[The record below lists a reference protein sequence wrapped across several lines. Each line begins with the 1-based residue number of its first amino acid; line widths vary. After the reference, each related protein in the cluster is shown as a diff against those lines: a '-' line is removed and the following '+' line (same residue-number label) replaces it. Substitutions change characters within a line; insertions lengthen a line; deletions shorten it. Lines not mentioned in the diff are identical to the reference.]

1 VPYLIGRCLFRFDP
15 VRPRSSPRRRCPVL
29 GPVILAA
36 SRSDKMRRFV
46 SSAPGTKQV
55 VDRFIAGETVDDVIP
70 IVQDAAAKG
79 LEVTLDVVGED
90 ITTLE
95 QAAAAR
101 DAYLELIGRL
111 KDLGLGTKAEMSV
124 KLSMFGQALERGHE
138 LALANVRPVVEAAAA
153 IGTTVTLDAEDHTT
167 LDSTFAIHEELRRDF
182 PGTGC
187 VIQAYLFRTEDDA
200 RRLAASGSRV
210 RLVKGAYKEP
220 ASVAFQDKAEI
231 DKAYVRVLKI
241 LMEGQGYPMIGSHD
255 PRLISIAQELAR
267 RAGRKLDE
275 YEFQMLYGI
284 RSDEHLRLA
293 AEGHR
298 MRVYTAYGTDW
309 YGYFMRRLAEKPA
322 NLLFFV
328 RSMITK
334 N

>member
-1 VPYLIGRCLFRFDP
+1 M
-15 VRPRSSPRRRCPVL
+15 L

-36 SRSDKMRRFV
+36 SRSDLIRRLI
-46 SSAPGTKQV
+46 SAAPVTKQV
-55 VDRFIAGETVDDVIP
+55 VDRFIPGESVDDIVS
-70 IVQDAAAKG
+70 IVQELTDRG
-79 LEVTLDVVGED
+79 LELTMDVVGED
-90 ITTLE
+90 ITTPE

-101 DAYLELIGRL
+101 DSYLELVDRL
-111 KDLGLGTKAEMSV
+111 KRLELGPRAEMSV
-124 KLSMFGQALERGHE
+124 KLSMFGQALDGGHE

-167 LDSTFAIHEELRRDF
+167 LDSMFAIHEELRKDF
-182 PGTGC
+182 PQTGC
-187 VIQAYLFRTEDDA
+187 VIQAYLFRTEADA

-210 RLVKGAYKEP
+210 RLVKGAYNEP
-220 ASVAFQDKAEI
+220 AEVAHQRKHEI
-231 DKAYVRVLKI
+231 DKAYVRILKV
-241 LMEGQGYPMIGSHD
+241 LMEGEGYPMVGSHD

-267 RAGRKLDE
+267 QACRKLDE

-284 RSDEHLRLA
+284 RGDEHLRLA

-322 NLLFFV
+322 NLRFFA

-334 N
+334 G

>member
-1 VPYLIGRCLFRFDP
+1 M
-15 VRPRSSPRRRCPVL
+15 L

-46 SSAPGTKQV
+46 SAAPGTKQV
-55 VDRFIAGETVDDVIP
+55 VARFIAGESVDQVIP
-70 IVQDAAAKG
+70 IVQETADKG

-90 ITTLE
+90 ITTVE
-95 QAAAAR
+95 QSHAAR
-101 DAYLELIGRL
+101 DAYLELVERL

-124 KLSMFGQALERGHE
+124 KLSMFGQALEGGHE

-167 LDSTFAIHEELRRDF
+167 LDSMFAIHEELRKDF
-182 PGTGC
+182 PQTGC

-200 RRLAASGSRV
+200 RRLSAAGSRV
-210 RLVKGAYKEP
+210 RIVKGAYKEP
-220 ASVAFQDKAEI
+220 ASVAFQDKGEI
-231 DKAYVRVLKI
+231 DKAYVRILKI
-241 LMEGQGYPMIGSHD
+241 LMEGDGYPMIGSHD
-255 PRLISIAQELAR
+255 PRLIAITQELAR
-267 RAGRKLDE
+267 RAGRKLDD

-284 RSDEHLRLA
+284 RSEEQERLA

-322 NLLFFV
+322 NLLFFA
-328 RSMITK
+328 RSILTK
-334 N
+334 G

>member
-1 VPYLIGRCLFRFDP
+1 M
-15 VRPRSSPRRRCPVL
+15 L

-36 SRSDKMRRFV
+36 SRSDKMRRIV
-46 SSAPGTKQV
+46 SAAPVTKPV
-55 VDRFIAGETVDDVIP
+55 VNRFIPGETVGQVIP
-70 IVQDAAAKG
+70 IVEDLTRNG

-90 ITTLE
+90 ITAVE
-95 QAAAAR
+95 QSHAAR
-101 DAYLELIGRL
+101 DAYVELIGRL
-111 KDLGLGTKAEMSV
+111 KELGLGETVEMSV
-124 KLSMFGQALERGHE
+124 KLSMFGQALEGGHE

-167 LDSTFAIHEELRRDF
+167 LDSMFAIHEELRRDF
-182 PGTGC
+182 PQTGC
-187 VIQAYLFRTEDDA
+187 VIQAYLFRTEADA
-200 RRLAASGSRV
+200 RRLAAAGSRV
-210 RLVKGAYKEP
+210 RIVKGAYKEP
-220 ASVAFQDKAEI
+220 AEVAYQDKAEI
-231 DKAYVRVLKI
+231 DKAYVRIMKI
-241 LMEGQGYPMIGSHD
+241 LMEGDGYPMIGSHD
-255 PRLISIAQELAR
+255 PRLIAIGQELAR
-267 RAGRKLDE
+267 QAGRKLDE

-284 RSDEHLRLA
+284 RSEEHLRLA

-322 NLLFFV
+322 NLLFFL

>member
-1 VPYLIGRCLFRFDP
+1 M
-15 VRPRSSPRRRCPVL
+15 L

-46 SSAPGTKQV
+46 SAAPGTRQV
-55 VDRFIAGETVDDVIP
+55 VARFIAGETVEQVIP
-70 IVQDAAAKG
+70 IVKETVAKG

-90 ITTLE
+90 ITTRD
-95 QAAAAR
+95 QAYAAR
-101 DAYLELIGRL
+101 DAYMELIEYL
-111 KDLGLGTKAEMSV
+111 EDLGLGTKAEMSV
-124 KLSMFGQALERGHE
+124 KLSMFGQSLEGGHE
-138 LALANVRPVVEAAAA
+138 LALANIRPVVEAADS

-167 LDSTFAIHEELRRDF
+167 LDSMFAIHEELRKDY
-182 PGTGC
+182 PQTGC

-200 RRLAASGSRV
+200 RRLAAAGSRV
-210 RLVKGAYKEP
+210 RIVKGAYKEP
-220 ASVAFQDKAEI
+220 ATVAYQDRAEI
-231 DKAYVRVLKI
+231 DKAYVRILKI
-241 LMEGQGYPMIGSHD
+241 LMEGDGYPMIGSHD
-255 PRLISIAQELAR
+255 PRLVAVTQELAR
-267 RAGRKLDE
+267 QAGRKLDE

-322 NLLFFV
+322 NLLFFL

-334 N
+334 G

>member
-1 VPYLIGRCLFRFDP
+1 M
-15 VRPRSSPRRRCPVL
+15 L

-36 SRSDKMRRFV
+36 SRSDKMRRIV
-46 SSAPGTKQV
+46 SAAPVTKPV
-55 VDRFIAGETVDDVIP
+55 VNRFIPGETVDQVIP
-70 IVQDAAAKG
+70 IVEDLTRSG

-90 ITTLE
+90 ITEVE
-95 QAAAAR
+95 QSYAAR
-101 DAYLELIGRL
+101 DAYLQLIERL
-111 KDLGLGTKAEMSV
+111 AELGLGEKAEMSV
-124 KLSMFGQALERGHE
+124 KLSMFGQALEGGHE

-167 LDSTFAIHEELRRDF
+167 LDSMFAIHEELRKDF
-182 PGTGC
+182 PQTGC
-187 VIQAYLFRTEDDA
+187 VIQAYLFRTEADA
-200 RRLAASGSRV
+200 RRLAAAGSRV
-210 RLVKGAYKEP
+210 RIVKGAYKEP
-220 ASVAFQDKAEI
+220 AEVAYQDKAEI
-231 DKAYVRVLKI
+231 DKAYVRILKT
-241 LMEGQGYPMIGSHD
+241 LMDGEGYPMIGSHD
-255 PRLISIAQELAR
+255 PRLIAIGQELAR
-267 RAGRKLDE
+267 KAGRKLDE

-284 RSDEHLRLA
+284 RSEEHLRLA

>member
-1 VPYLIGRCLFRFDP
+1 M
-15 VRPRSSPRRRCPVL
+15 L

-46 SSAPGTKQV
+46 SAAPGTKQV
-55 VDRFIAGETVDDVIP
+55 VSRFIAGETVEQVIP
-70 IVQDAAAKG
+70 IVKETVAKG

-90 ITTLE
+90 ITTRD
-95 QAAAAR
+95 QAYAAR
-101 DAYLELIGRL
+101 DAYMELIEHL
-111 KDLGLGTKAEMSV
+111 EVLGLGAKAEMSV
-124 KLSMFGQALERGHE
+124 KLSMFGQSLEGGHE
-138 LALANVRPVVEAAAA
+138 LALANIRPVVEAAAS

-167 LDSTFAIHEELRRDF
+167 LDSMFAIHEELRKDY
-182 PGTGC
+182 PQTGC

-200 RRLAASGSRV
+200 RRLAEAGCRV

-220 ASVAFQDKAEI
+220 ATVAYQSKAEI
-231 DKAYVRVLKI
+231 DKAYVRILKI
-241 LMEGQGYPMIGSHD
+241 LMEGEGYPMIGSHD
-255 PRLISIAQELAR
+255 PRLIAVTQELAR

-284 RSDEHLRLA
+284 RSDEHVRLA

-334 N
+334 G

>member
-1 VPYLIGRCLFRFDP
+1 M
-15 VRPRSSPRRRCPVL
+15 L

-36 SRSDKMRRFV
+36 SRSDRMRRFV
-46 SSAPGTKQV
+46 SAAPGTKQV
-55 VDRFIAGETVDDVIP
+55 VARFIAGENVDQVVP
-70 IVQDAAAKG
+70 VVEDAVARG

-90 ITTLE
+90 ITTRE

-101 DAYLELIGRL
+101 DSYLELVERL
-111 KDLGLGTKAEMSV
+111 ARLDFGPRVEMSV
-124 KLSMFGQALERGHE
+124 KLSMFGQCLDGGHE
-138 LALANVRPVVEAAAA
+138 LALANVRPVVEAASA

-167 LDSTFAIHEELRRDF
+167 LDSMFAIHEELRKDF
-182 PGTGC
+182 PDTGC
-187 VIQAYLFRTEDDA
+187 VIQAYLFRTEQDA
-200 RRLAASGSRV
+200 RRLAADGSRV

-220 ASVAFQDKAEI
+220 ASVAIQDRAEI
-231 DKAYVRVLKI
+231 DRAYVRILRI
-241 LMEGQGYPMIGSHD
+241 LMEGEGYPMIGSHD
-255 PRLISIAQELAR
+255 PRLIAIGQELAR
-267 RAGRKLDE
+267 GAGRKLDE

-284 RSDEHLRLA
+284 RGDEQLRLA

-322 NLLFFV
+322 NLLFFL

>member
-1 VPYLIGRCLFRFDP
+1 
-15 VRPRSSPRRRCPVL
+15 
-29 GPVILAA
+29 
-36 SRSDKMRRFV
+36 MRRLV
-46 SSAPGTKQV
+46 SAAPGTRQV
-55 VDRFIAGETVDDVIP
+55 VDRFIPGETVDEVLP
-70 IVQDAAAKG
+70 IVQELTGNG
-79 LEVTLDVVGED
+79 LELTMDVVGED
-90 ITTLE
+90 ITTPA
-95 QAAAAR
+95 QAGAAR
-101 DAYLELIGRL
+101 DAYLELIERLAPLELGGRV
-111 KDLGLGTKAEMSV
+111 EVSV
-124 KLSMFGQALERGHE
+124 KLSMFGQSLPGGHD

-167 LDSTFAIHEELRRDF
+167 LDSMFAIHEELRRDV
-182 PGTGC
+182 PQTGC
-187 VIQAYLFRTEDDA
+187 VIQAYLYRTEEDA
-200 RRLAASGSRV
+200 RRLAANGSRV

-220 ASVAFQDKAEI
+220 ADVALQQKHEI
-231 DKAYVRVLKI
+231 DKAYVRI
-241 LMEGQGYPMIGSHD
+241 LRTLMNGDGYPMIGSHD

-267 RAGRKLDE
+267 IAGRKPDE

-322 NLLFFV
+322 NLRFFA

-334 N
+334 G

>member
-1 VPYLIGRCLFRFDP
+1 M
-15 VRPRSSPRRRCPVL
+15 L

-46 SSAPGTKQV
+46 SAAPGTKQV
-55 VDRFIAGETVDDVIP
+55 VGRFIAGETVEEVIP
-70 IVQDAAAKG
+70 IVQEAAAKG
-79 LEVTLDVVGED
+79 LDVTLDYVGED
-90 ITTLE
+90 ITTRQ
-95 QAAAAR
+95 QAFAAR
-101 DAYLELIGRL
+101 DAYLELVEHL
-111 KDLGLGTKAEMSV
+111 KGLGLGERAEMSV
-124 KLSMFGQALERGHE
+124 KLSMFGQALEGGHE

-167 LDSTFAIHEELRRDF
+167 LDSMFAIHEELRKDF
-182 PGTGC
+182 PQTGC

-200 RRLAASGSRV
+200 RRLSGAGSRV
-210 RLVKGAYKEP
+210 RIVKGAYKEP
-220 ASVAFQDKAEI
+220 ATVAFQDKAEI
-231 DKAYVRVLKI
+231 DKAYVRILKI
-241 LMEGQGYPMIGSHD
+241 LMAGDGYPMIGSHD
-255 PRLISIAQELAR
+255 PRLIAISQELAR

-284 RSDEHLRLA
+284 RSEEHVRLA